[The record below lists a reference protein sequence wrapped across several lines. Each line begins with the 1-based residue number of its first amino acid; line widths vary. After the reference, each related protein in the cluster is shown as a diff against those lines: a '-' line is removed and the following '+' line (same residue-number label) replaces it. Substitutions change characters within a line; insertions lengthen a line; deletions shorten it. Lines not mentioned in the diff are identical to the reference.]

1 MNATQQTTL
10 NAMNTARTNV
20 FATEELF
27 EGILSFLPFK
37 TLFYI
42 RRVSKR
48 WASVIDGSVTL
59 QQKMFLR
66 PRDEPELWIVERK
79 HKVGAHQFE
88 GKYEHLNDTELKF
101 RRVKVLEDDERPIT
115 PVALNP
121 LLEDG
126 NNTVTRR
133 SNILRMAVGCEFEE
147 ATYSGWTDA
156 FWDQGH
162 GSPTNASFWNTF
174 LTDPPCHKIDV
185 YMFGL
190 RLDDT
195 APPSQPSKDHP
206 NPIVAALGF
215 PEHQRLTIESDAGVR
230 MRDVLPPC
238 LTARGF
244 AQGGRAG
251 RWLWNSRD
259 ATIRDAVEAMKER
272 VGSQCISKRW
282 GLFLRLRL
290 YRVGGAQPLLATD
303 EERTAANVDW
313 K

>member
-1 MNATQQTTL
+1 MSATQQTTL

-48 WASVIDGSVTL
+48 WATVIDGSVTL

-66 PRDEPELWIVERK
+66 PRDEPELWIVGRK

-88 GKYEHLNDTELKF
+88 GEYEHLNDTELKF
-101 RRVKVLEDDERPIT
+101 RRVKVLEDDQKPIT
-115 PVALNP
+115 PVTLNL

-133 SNILRMAVGCEFEE
+133 SNILRMAIGCEFEF
-147 ATYSGWTDA
+147 ATFRGWTDPFSA
-156 FWDQGH
+156 QNH
-162 GSPTNASFWNTF
+162 GSAANASFWNTF
-174 LTDPPCHKIDV
+174 LTDPPCRKV
-185 YMFGL
+185 AVEMFGL

-195 APPSQPSKDHP
+195 KLPPRLSEGRPLLAAVKFLSADCL
-206 NPIVAALGF
+206 PIV
-215 PEHQRLTIESDAGVR
+215 SDTGVR
-230 MRDVLPPC
+230 MRDVLLPC

-244 AQGGRAG
+244 AQGGPLQRVVWRCHG
-251 RWLWNSRD
+251 
-259 ATIRDAVEAMKER
+259 ATIHDAVHAVEGRFGRE
-272 VGSQCISKRW
+272 CFSKRW

-303 EERTAANVDW
+303 EERVAANLDW
-313 K
+313 E